1 MHFIVGTAGH
11 IDHGKT
17 ALVKALTGADT
28 DRLKEEKQRGISIDL
43 GFAELAL
50 PGGATAG
57 VVDVPGHERFI
68 KNMLAGA
75 HGIDLVLFVIAADD
89 GVMPQ
94 TEEHLDILHLLGV
107 KSGIVVVAK
116 IDLVDEKRLGE
127 VREEIE
133 ILTLDTALE
142 GAPICAV
149 SSLTG
154 RGIEALRG
162 EIARRL
168 GTVEATRSDKLF
180 RLPVDRAFVMKGHG
194 VVITGTA
201 VAGHVAA
208 GDAVR
213 VLPGGEE
220 ARVRTVQVHGH
231 EVTRAERG
239 QRVALN
245 LVGVERTDVVRG
257 HVVVHPSITAT
268 TERIDGT
275 VEIRPLAKRPLPNRR
290 RVRLHLGTAEVMA
303 KLVLLGGR
311 TAIAPK
317 ERGVAQ
323 LVCEAPVVAF
333 RGDRFILRSE
343 SADRTLGGGVVVHP
357 FPPPHRSADASVPPL
372 LERIRSVD
380 PAATI
385 LALLEMDREFARSP
399 AWLAQAADLTESDVL
414 KILPHP
420 DIEMLPGSGAV
431 EALTTQVKWR
441 KWLHALAEA
450 LATHHRKNPL
460 LPGTE
465 MEPLRAQ
472 LPWQVPAK
480 LFREVIDRLARERRL
495 VREESIVRLPE
506 HRPKLEANERA
517 TTATIESL
525 LEKGGFTPPDL
536 KQVAETLKLPLK
548 RATELLQALEREGK
562 AAKVGQELYYHAA
575 IVARLRE
582 MIAERIRTNGPLGA
596 AEFRDMIQASRK
608 FSIALLE
615 YFDRTGFTIRV
626 GDKRKL
632 RKE

>member
-1 MHFIVGTAGH
+1 MHSIVGTAGH

-17 ALVKALTGADT
+17 ALVKALTGEDT
-28 DRLKEEKQRGISIDL
+28 DRLKEEKERGISIDL

-50 PGGATAG
+50 PGGSSAG

-107 KSGIVVVAK
+107 KSGIVVVTKA
-116 IDLVDEKRLGE
+116 DLVDEKRLAE

-133 ILTLDTALE
+133 ILTVDTALE
-142 GAPICAV
+142 GAPIHAV
-149 SSLTG
+149 SSVTG
-154 RGIEALRG
+154 QGIEELRA
-162 EIARRL
+162 EIARTL
-168 GTVEATRSDKLF
+168 AAVEATRSDKPF

-194 VVITGTA
+194 VIITGTA
-201 VAGHVAA
+201 VAGRVSP

-231 EVTRAERG
+231 EVPRAERG

-257 HVVVHPSITAT
+257 HVVVDPSIVST
-268 TERIDGT
+268 TDRIDAA

-290 RVRLHLGTAEVMA
+290 RVRLHVGTAEVMA

-317 ERGVAQ
+317 ERAVAQ
-323 LVCEAPVVAF
+323 LVCEDPVVAF

-357 FPPPHRSADASVPPL
+357 FPPRHRSADATVPAL
-372 LERIRSVD
+372 LDRIRSPD
-380 PAATI
+380 PRVAV

-399 AWLAQAADLTESDVL
+399 RWLAHAADIGEPDVL
-414 KILPHP
+414 KILPHGE
-420 DIEMLPGSGAV
+420 IEELPGRGAV
-431 EALTTQVKWR
+431 EALTTKAKWA
-441 KWLHALAEA
+441 KWVQAVASELAA
-450 LATHHRKNPL
+450 YHRKNPL
-460 LPGTE
+460 LPGME
-465 MEPLRAQ
+465 MELLRSQ
-472 LPWQVPAK
+472 LPYEVAPK
-480 LFREVIDRLARERRL
+480 LFRAIVDRLAAERKL
-495 VREESIVRLPE
+495 IREESLIRLPE
-506 HRPKLEANERA
+506 HRVTLEGSERA
-517 TTATIESL
+517 ATTTIESL
-525 LEKGGFTPPDL
+525 LEKGGFTPPDV
-536 KQVAETLKLPLK
+536 KQLAESLKLPVK

-562 AAKVGQELYYHAA
+562 AAKVAQELYYHTGV
-575 IVARLRE
+575 IGKIRE
-582 MIAERIRTNGPLGA
+582 MIAERIRANGPLAA
-596 AEFRDMIQASRK
+596 AEFRDMIGATRK

-615 YFDRTGFTIRV
+615 YFDRSGFTIRV
-626 GDKRKL
+626 GDQRKL
-632 RKE
+632 RKG